1 MTHRHDW
8 HGWRMGFVIC
18 GALCLAAAGAAR
30 ADENSPFIGHWR
42 WDRALSKLPPGEPAP
57 TDMSLDFERVDA
69 VHVRWTVTV
78 KDAQGRPSLESHD
91 TPGNG
96 EFYPISEDT
105 TASFRMLAPDRL
117 QASFKGPEGE
127 TDSMTCTVAPDRRKM
142 TCEGTKS
149 AGGGKAVSYVDVY
162 DRE

>member
-30 ADENSPFIGHWR
+30 ADGNSPFIGHWH
-42 WDRALSKLPPGEPAP
+42 WDRALSQLPPGEPAP

-78 KDAQGRPSLESHD
+78 KDAQGRPALESHD

-96 EFYPISEDT
+96 EFYPINEDT

-117 QASFKGPEGE
+117 QASFKGPAGE

-142 TCEGTKS
+142 TCEGAKS
-149 AGGGKAVSYVDVY
+149 AGGGKAVSYIDVY